1 MLGGIGNFRFWDD
14 KDDRRRPEG
23 EQLKRLQKLVEESAA
38 PYRGQTAA
46 ENLAEVE
53 RRGRQGLIFG
63 SPQQQQP
70 ENTRRTINP
79 DTGTYVMPE
88 KTRATPSGDFA
99 FTPNR
104 GAGGRIIQ
112 PNKEN
117 NTAGGVLTPIPA
129 RKSDEISPSVPP
141 RGNFPDTGEYS
152 GRTGKQMPYKMVG
165 VYRPDKEPVPTK
177 DFFSETQ
184 AKYPT
189 QRDPRMEKALR
200 EVRQE
205 TLRPKEDLKP
215 QEELL
220 KRYKNWDYG
229 PSAAEGRQIGPAE
242 TRSQQLSAAM
252 PELSGEGVNYLLDN
266 QRTLQRPGPTPDEE
280 KKRQSVLARLGRSG
294 ELAPESG
301 VATSYDDP
309 EGKYLR
315 ADSGRFKEVDTVQMV
330 NDAETYLAKIGVA
343 PNDKLKQS
351 RTAVNPYVVP
361 ALMAPAG
368 EFYNLQTQTIEPL
381 GSTPEETRRQKRM
394 VAEGTGV
401 RQPATY
407 TVGKKGTRRF
417 NPTAVRLELLDPS
430 ARLPIDV
437 AKDYG
442 QIYTRPDRTSGRPQT
457 IASTLG
463 EAINAIIRGN
473 LAPTVS
479 VQNSELDVRA
489 GKYEN
494 SPNQF
499 FFNDERV
506 VPLGRGQADGETMV
520 RLGTSRIT
528 NQGYLTIN
536 NLLEDI
542 TGMQLVSNF
551 KLQDPILADIQERLM
566 RVTKPAKQYQ
576 KGKPMVTITGN
587 PLQDLL
593 DQLQEG
599 RDIDRILG
607 SAERV
612 SFSPLATD
620 RFPAERDYFR
630 DRKGLKASMIQIV
643 RDARAAGAPNLYTPE
658 AQNAPVNPSPD
669 ANINRKP
676 SVSQANVPAGMRP
689 TTNEYVELVRQA
701 KVDELLNKYSDM
713 DFVQKLRRIRG
724 R

>member
-23 EQLKRLQKLVEESAA
+23 DQLKRLQKLVEESAA

-53 RRGRQGLIFG
+53 KRGRQGLIFG

-129 RKSDEISPSVPP
+129 RKTDEISPSVPP

-200 EVRQE
+200 DVRKE
-205 TLRPKEDLKP
+205 TLQQKTDLKP
-215 QEELL
+215 QEELI
-220 KRYKNWDYG
+220 KRYANWDYG
-229 PSAAEGRQIGPAE
+229 PSAAEGRQVGPAE
-242 TRSQQLSAAM
+242 TRSQQLKSAM

-266 QRTLQRPGPTPDEE
+266 QRVIQDPSTRPEG
-280 KKRQSVLARLGRSG
+280 VLARLGRSG
-294 ELAPESG
+294 EIGPESG

-315 ADSGRFKEVDTVQMV
+315 ADSEKFKEVPTVQMV
-330 NDAETYLAKIGVA
+330 QDYDQLAKIGVA

-351 RTAVNPYVVP
+351 RTAVGPYVVP

-368 EFYNLQTQTIEPL
+368 EFYDLQTQTIEPL
-381 GSTPEETRRQKRM
+381 GSTPEETRRQKMM

-401 RQPATY
+401 RQPSTY
-407 TVGKKGTRRF
+407 TVGQKGTRRF

-430 ARLPIDV
+430 ARLPIDI
-437 AKDYG
+437 AEKYG
-442 QIYTRPDRTSGRPQT
+442 LSYFVPDRTSGRPQSQ
-457 IASTLG
+457 AQTLG

-473 LAPTVS
+473 LAPVVS
-479 VQNSELDVRA
+479 IPSSNLDVRA

-499 FFNDERV
+499 FLNDERV
-506 VPLGRGQADGETMV
+506 IPLGRGQSDGETTV

-551 KLQDPILADIQERLM
+551 KLQDPILGDMQKRLM
-566 RVTKPAKQYQ
+566 QVTKPAKQYQ

-599 RDIDRILG
+599 RDIDRMLG

-612 SFSPLATD
+612 NFSPLATD
-620 RFPAERDYFR
+620 RFPLERDAFR
-630 DRKGLKASMIQIV
+630 DKMGLKERMLQIV

-689 TTNEYVELVRQA
+689 TTNEYVDLVRQA

>member
-23 EQLKRLQKLVEESAA
+23 DQLKRLQKLVEESAA

-200 EVRQE
+200 DVRKE
-205 TLRPKEDLKP
+205 TLQQKTDLKP
-215 QEELL
+215 QEELI
-220 KRYKNWDYG
+220 KRYANWDYG
-229 PSAAEGRQIGPAE
+229 PSVAEGRQVGPAE
-242 TRSQQLSAAM
+242 TRSQQLKSAM

-266 QRTLQRPGPTPDEE
+266 QKVIQDPSTRPEG
-280 KKRQSVLARLGRSG
+280 VLARLGRSG
-294 ELAPESG
+294 EIGPESG

-315 ADSGRFKEVDTVQMV
+315 ADSEKFKEVPTVQMV
-330 NDAETYLAKIGVA
+330 QDYDQLAKIGVA

-351 RTAVNPYVVP
+351 RTAVGPYVVP

-381 GSTPEETRRQKRM
+381 GSTPEETRRQKMM

-401 RQPATY
+401 RQPSTY
-407 TVGKKGTRRF
+407 TVGQKGTRRF

-430 ARLPIDV
+430 ARLPIDI
-437 AKDYG
+437 AEKYG
-442 QIYTRPDRTSGRPQT
+442 LSYFVPDRTSGRPQSQ
-457 IASTLG
+457 AQTLG
-463 EAINAIIRGN
+463 QAINAIIRGN
-473 LAPTVS
+473 LAPVVS
-479 VQNSELDVRA
+479 IPSSNLDVRA

-499 FFNDERV
+499 FLNDERV
-506 VPLGRGQADGETMV
+506 IPLGRGQSDGETTV

-551 KLQDPILADIQERLM
+551 KLQDPILGDMQKRLM
-566 RVTKPAKQYQ
+566 QVTKPAKQYQ

-612 SFSPLATD
+612 NFSPLATD
-620 RFPAERDYFR
+620 RFPLERDAFR
-630 DRKGLKASMIQIV
+630 DKMGLKERMLQIV

-689 TTNEYVELVRQA
+689 TTNEYVDLVRQA

>member
-46 ENLAEVE
+46 ENLDEVE

-117 NTAGGVLTPIPA
+117 NTAGGVLTPIPP
-129 RKSDEISPSVPP
+129 RKSDKISPSVPP
-141 RGNFPDTGEYS
+141 RGNFPDIGEYS
-152 GRTGKQMPYKMVG
+152 GRTGKQMPYKVVG
-165 VYRPDKEPVPTK
+165 VYRPNKEPVPTK
-177 DFFSETQ
+177 DFFSETH

-189 QRDPRMEKALR
+189 QRDPRIEKALR

-205 TLRPKEDLKP
+205 ALQPKEDLKP

-229 PSAAEGRQIGPAE
+229 PPTAEGRQIGPAE

-266 QRTLQRPGPTPDEE
+266 QRVIQDPSTRPEG
-280 KKRQSVLARLGRSG
+280 VLARLGRSG
-294 ELAPESG
+294 EIGPESG

-315 ADSGRFKEVDTVQMV
+315 ADSEKFKEVPTVQMV
-330 NDAETYLAKIGVA
+330 QDYDQLAKIGVA

-351 RTAVNPYVVP
+351 RTAVGPYVVP

-368 EFYNLQTQTIEPL
+368 EFYNLQTKTIEPL
-381 GSTPEETRRQKRM
+381 GSTPEETRRQKMM

-407 TVGKKGTRRF
+407 TVGQKGTRRF

-430 ARLPIDV
+430 ARLPIDI
-437 AKDYG
+437 AEKYG
-442 QIYTRPDRTSGRPQT
+442 LSYFVPDRTSGRPQSQ
-457 IASTLG
+457 AQTLG

-473 LAPTVS
+473 LAPVVS
-479 VQNSELDVRA
+479 VPSSKLDVRA

-494 SPNQF
+494 SPDQF
-499 FFNDERV
+499 FLNDERV
-506 VPLGRGQADGETMV
+506 IPLGRGQSDGETTV

-551 KLQDPILADIQERLM
+551 KLQDPILGDIQRRLM
-566 RVTKPAKQYQ
+566 QVTKPAKQYQ

-599 RDIDRILG
+599 RDIDRMLG

-612 SFSPLATD
+612 NFSPLATD
-620 RFPAERDYFR
+620 RFPRERDAFR
-630 DRKGLKASMIQIV
+630 DKMGLKERMLQIV

-689 TTNEYVELVRQA
+689 TTNEYVELVKQA
-701 KVDELLNKYSDM
+701 KIDELLNKYSDM

>member
-23 EQLKRLQKLVEESAA
+23 DQLKRLQKLVEESAA

-53 RRGRQGLIFG
+53 KRGRQGLIFG

-88 KTRATPSGDFA
+88 KTRATPSGDFS

-129 RKSDEISPSVPP
+129 RKTDEISPSVPP

-200 EVRQE
+200 DVRKE
-205 TLRPKEDLKP
+205 TLQQKTDLKP
-215 QEELL
+215 QEELI
-220 KRYKNWDYG
+220 KRYANWDYG
-229 PSAAEGRQIGPAE
+229 PSAAEGRQVGPAE
-242 TRSQQLSAAM
+242 TRSQQLKSAM

-266 QRTLQRPGPTPDEE
+266 QRVIQDPSTRPEG
-280 KKRQSVLARLGRSG
+280 VLARLGRSG
-294 ELAPESG
+294 EIGPESG

-315 ADSGRFKEVDTVQMV
+315 ADSEKFKEVPTVQMV
-330 NDAETYLAKIGVA
+330 QDYDQLAKIGVA

-351 RTAVNPYVVP
+351 RTAVGPYVVP

-368 EFYNLQTQTIEPL
+368 EFYDLQTQTIEPL
-381 GSTPEETRRQKRM
+381 GSTPEETRRQKMM

-401 RQPATY
+401 RQPSTY
-407 TVGKKGTRRF
+407 TVGQKGTRRF

-430 ARLPIDV
+430 ARLPIDI
-437 AKDYG
+437 AEKYG
-442 QIYTRPDRTSGRPQT
+442 LSYFVPDRTSGRPQSQ
-457 IASTLG
+457 AQTLG

-473 LAPTVS
+473 LAPVVS
-479 VQNSELDVRA
+479 IPSSNLDVRA

-499 FFNDERV
+499 FLNDERV
-506 VPLGRGQADGETMV
+506 IPLGRGQSDGETTV

-551 KLQDPILADIQERLM
+551 KLQDPILGDMQKRLM
-566 RVTKPAKQYQ
+566 QVTKPAKQYQ

-599 RDIDRILG
+599 RDIDRMLG

-612 SFSPLATD
+612 NFSPLATD
-620 RFPAERDYFR
+620 RFPLERDAFR
-630 DRKGLKASMIQIV
+630 DKMGLKERMLQIV

-689 TTNEYVELVRQA
+689 TTNEYVDLVRQA

>member
-215 QEELL
+215 QEELI
-220 KRYKNWDYG
+220 KRYANWDYG
-229 PSAAEGRQIGPAE
+229 PSAAEGRQVGPAE
-242 TRSQQLSAAM
+242 TRSQQLKSAM

-266 QRTLQRPGPTPDEE
+266 QRVIQDPSTRPEG
-280 KKRQSVLARLGRSG
+280 VLARLGRSG
-294 ELAPESG
+294 EIGPESG

-315 ADSGRFKEVDTVQMV
+315 ADSEKFKEVPTVQMV
-330 NDAETYLAKIGVA
+330 QDYDQLAKIGVA

-351 RTAVNPYVVP
+351 RTAVGPYVVP

-368 EFYNLQTQTIEPL
+368 EFYDLQTQTIEPL
-381 GSTPEETRRQKRM
+381 GSTPEETRRQKMM

-401 RQPATY
+401 RQPSTY
-407 TVGKKGTRRF
+407 TVGQKGTRRF

-430 ARLPIDV
+430 ARLPIDI
-437 AKDYG
+437 AEKYG
-442 QIYTRPDRTSGRPQT
+442 LSYFVPDRTSGRPQSQ
-457 IASTLG
+457 AQTLG

-473 LAPTVS
+473 LAPVVS
-479 VQNSELDVRA
+479 IPSSDLDVRA

-494 SPNQF
+494 SPNKF
-499 FFNDERV
+499 FLNNERV
-506 VPLGRGQADGETMV
+506 IPLGRGQSDGETTV
-520 RLGTSRIT
+520 RIGTSRIT
-528 NQGYLTIN
+528 NQGYTTIN

-542 TGMQLVSNF
+542 TGMQLVTNF
-551 KLQDPILADIQERLM
+551 KLQDPILGDMQKRLM
-566 RVTKPAKQYQ
+566 QVTKPAKQYQ

-612 SFSPLATD
+612 NFSPLATD
-620 RFPAERDYFR
+620 RFPLERDAFR
-630 DRKGLKASMIQIV
+630 DKMGLKERMLQIV

-689 TTNEYVELVRQA
+689 TTNEYVDLVRQA

>member
-23 EQLKRLQKLVEESAA
+23 DQLKRLQKLVEESAA

-200 EVRQE
+200 DVRKE
-205 TLRPKEDLKP
+205 TLQQKTDLKP
-215 QEELL
+215 QEELI
-220 KRYKNWDYG
+220 KRYANWDYG
-229 PSAAEGRQIGPAE
+229 PSVAEGRQVGPAE
-242 TRSQQLSAAM
+242 TRSQQLKSAM

-266 QRTLQRPGPTPDEE
+266 QRVIQDPSTRPEG
-280 KKRQSVLARLGRSG
+280 VLARLGRSG
-294 ELAPESG
+294 EIGPESG

-315 ADSGRFKEVDTVQMV
+315 ADSEKFKEVPTVQMV
-330 NDAETYLAKIGVA
+330 QDYDQLAKIGVA

-351 RTAVNPYVVP
+351 RTAVGPYVVP

-381 GSTPEETRRQKRM
+381 GSTPEETRRQKMM

-401 RQPATY
+401 RQPSTY
-407 TVGKKGTRRF
+407 TVGQKGTRRF

-430 ARLPIDV
+430 ARLPIDI
-437 AKDYG
+437 AEKYG
-442 QIYTRPDRTSGRPQT
+442 LSYFVPDRTSGRPQSQ
-457 IASTLG
+457 AQTLG
-463 EAINAIIRGN
+463 QAINAIIRGN
-473 LAPTVS
+473 LAPVVS
-479 VQNSELDVRA
+479 IPSSNLDVRA

-499 FFNDERV
+499 FLNDERV
-506 VPLGRGQADGETMV
+506 IPLGRGQSDGETTV

-551 KLQDPILADIQERLM
+551 KLQDPILGDMQKRLM
-566 RVTKPAKQYQ
+566 QVTKPAKQYQ

-612 SFSPLATD
+612 NFSPLATD
-620 RFPAERDYFR
+620 RFPLERDAFR
-630 DRKGLKASMIQIV
+630 DKMGLKERMLQIV

>member
-1 MLGGIGNFRFWDD
+1 MLGGIGNFRTWDD

-23 EQLKRLQKLVEESAA
+23 EQLKRLQKLVEESSA

-53 RRGRQGLIFG
+53 KRGRQGLIFG

-88 KTRATPSGDFA
+88 KTRSTPSGDFA
-99 FTPNR
+99 FTPR
-104 GAGGRIIQ
+104 SSG
-112 PNKEN
+112 
-117 NTAGGVLTPIPA
+117 GGVITPTSP

-200 EVRQE
+200 DVRKE
-205 TLRPKEDLKP
+205 TLQQKTDLKP
-215 QEELL
+215 QEELI
-220 KRYKNWDYG
+220 KRYANWDYG
-229 PSAAEGRQIGPAE
+229 PSTAEGRQVGPAE
-242 TRSQQLSAAM
+242 TRSQQLKSAM

-266 QRTLQRPGPTPDEE
+266 QRVIQDPSTRPEG
-280 KKRQSVLARLGRSG
+280 VLARLGRSG
-294 ELAPESG
+294 EIGPESG

-315 ADSGRFKEVDTVQMV
+315 ADSEKFKEVPTVQMV
-330 NDAETYLAKIGVA
+330 QDYDQLAKIGVA

-351 RTAVNPYVVP
+351 RTAVGPYVVP

-368 EFYNLQTQTIEPL
+368 EFYDLQTQTIEPL
-381 GSTPEETRRQKRM
+381 GSTPEETRRQKMM

-401 RQPATY
+401 RQPSTY
-407 TVGKKGTRRF
+407 TVGQKGTRRF

-430 ARLPIDV
+430 ARLPIDI
-437 AKDYG
+437 AEKYG
-442 QIYTRPDRTSGRPQT
+442 LSYFVPDRTSGRPQSQ
-457 IASTLG
+457 AQTLG

-473 LAPTVS
+473 LAPVVS
-479 VQNSELDVRA
+479 IPSSNLDVRA

-494 SPNQF
+494 SPNKF
-499 FFNDERV
+499 FLNNERV
-506 VPLGRGQADGETMV
+506 IPLGRGQSDGETTV
-520 RLGTSRIT
+520 RIGTSRIT
-528 NQGYLTIN
+528 NQGYTTIN

-542 TGMQLVSNF
+542 TGMQLVTNF
-551 KLQDPILADIQERLM
+551 KLQDPILGDMQKRLM
-566 RVTKPAKQYQ
+566 QVTKPAKQYQ

-612 SFSPLATD
+612 NFSPLATD
-620 RFPAERDYFR
+620 RFPLERDAFR
-630 DRKGLKASMIQIV
+630 DKMGLKERMLQIV
-643 RDARAAGAPNLYTPE
+643 SNARAAGAPNLYTPE

>member
-23 EQLKRLQKLVEESAA
+23 DQLKRLQKLVEESAA

-200 EVRQE
+200 DVRKE
-205 TLRPKEDLKP
+205 TLQQKTDLKP
-215 QEELL
+215 QEELI
-220 KRYKNWDYG
+220 KRYANWDYG
-229 PSAAEGRQIGPAE
+229 PSVAEGRQVGPAE
-242 TRSQQLSAAM
+242 TRSQQLKSAM

-266 QRTLQRPGPTPDEE
+266 QRVIQDPSTRPEG
-280 KKRQSVLARLGRSG
+280 VLARLGRSG
-294 ELAPESG
+294 EIGPESG

-315 ADSGRFKEVDTVQMV
+315 ADSEKFKEVPTVQMV
-330 NDAETYLAKIGVA
+330 QDYDQLAKIGVA

-351 RTAVNPYVVP
+351 RTAVGPYVVP

-381 GSTPEETRRQKRM
+381 GSTPEETRRQKMM

-401 RQPATY
+401 RQPSTY
-407 TVGKKGTRRF
+407 TVGQKGTRRF

-430 ARLPIDV
+430 ARLPIDI
-437 AKDYG
+437 AEKYG
-442 QIYTRPDRTSGRPQT
+442 LSYFVPDRTSGRPQSQ
-457 IASTLG
+457 AQTLG
-463 EAINAIIRGN
+463 QAINAIIRGN
-473 LAPTVS
+473 LAPVVS
-479 VQNSELDVRA
+479 IPSSNLDVRA

-499 FFNDERV
+499 FLNDERV
-506 VPLGRGQADGETMV
+506 IPLGRGQSDGETTV

-551 KLQDPILADIQERLM
+551 KLQDPILGDMQKRLM
-566 RVTKPAKQYQ
+566 QVTKPAKQYQ

-599 RDIDRILG
+599 RDIDRMLG

-612 SFSPLATD
+612 NFSPLATD
-620 RFPAERDYFR
+620 RFPLERDAFR
-630 DRKGLKASMIQIV
+630 DKMGLKERMLQIV

-689 TTNEYVELVRQA
+689 TTNEYVDLVRQA

>member
-23 EQLKRLQKLVEESAA
+23 DQLKRLQKLVEESAA

-129 RKSDEISPSVPP
+129 RKTDEISPSVPP

-200 EVRQE
+200 DVRKE
-205 TLRPKEDLKP
+205 TLQQKTDLKP
-215 QEELL
+215 QEELI
-220 KRYKNWDYG
+220 KRYANWDYG
-229 PSAAEGRQIGPAE
+229 PSVAEGRQVGPAE
-242 TRSQQLSAAM
+242 TRSQQLKSAM

-266 QRTLQRPGPTPDEE
+266 QRVIQDPSTRPEG
-280 KKRQSVLARLGRSG
+280 VLARLGRSG
-294 ELAPESG
+294 EIGPESG

-315 ADSGRFKEVDTVQMV
+315 ADSEKFKEVPTVQMV
-330 NDAETYLAKIGVA
+330 QDYDQLAKIGVA

-351 RTAVNPYVVP
+351 RTAVGPYVVP

-381 GSTPEETRRQKRM
+381 GSTPEETRRQKMM

-401 RQPATY
+401 RQPSTY
-407 TVGKKGTRRF
+407 TVGQKGTRRF

-430 ARLPIDV
+430 ARLPIDI
-437 AKDYG
+437 AEKYG
-442 QIYTRPDRTSGRPQT
+442 LSYFVPDRTSGRPQSQ
-457 IASTLG
+457 AQTLG
-463 EAINAIIRGN
+463 QAINAIIRGN
-473 LAPTVS
+473 LAPVVS
-479 VQNSELDVRA
+479 IPSSNLDVRA

-499 FFNDERV
+499 FLNDERV
-506 VPLGRGQADGETMV
+506 IPLGRGQSDGETTV

-551 KLQDPILADIQERLM
+551 KLQDPILGDMQKRLM
-566 RVTKPAKQYQ
+566 QVTKPAKQYQ

-599 RDIDRILG
+599 RDIDRMLG

-612 SFSPLATD
+612 NFSPLATD
-620 RFPAERDYFR
+620 RFPLERDAFR
-630 DRKGLKASMIQIV
+630 DKMGLKERMLQIV

-689 TTNEYVELVRQA
+689 TTNEYVDLVRQA

>member
-23 EQLKRLQKLVEESAA
+23 DQLKRLQKLVEESAA

-53 RRGRQGLIFG
+53 KRGRQGLIFG

-88 KTRATPSGDFA
+88 KTRATPSGDFS

-129 RKSDEISPSVPP
+129 RKTDEISPSVPP

-200 EVRQE
+200 DVRKE
-205 TLRPKEDLKP
+205 TLQQKTDLKP
-215 QEELL
+215 QEELI
-220 KRYKNWDYG
+220 KRYANWDYG
-229 PSAAEGRQIGPAE
+229 PSTAEGRQVGPAE
-242 TRSQQLSAAM
+242 TRSQQLKSAM

-266 QRTLQRPGPTPDEE
+266 QRVIQDPSTRPEG
-280 KKRQSVLARLGRSG
+280 VLARLGRSG
-294 ELAPESG
+294 EIGPESG

-315 ADSGRFKEVDTVQMV
+315 ADSEKFKEVPTVQMV
-330 NDAETYLAKIGVA
+330 QDYDQLAKIGVA

-351 RTAVNPYVVP
+351 RTAVGPYVVP

-368 EFYNLQTQTIEPL
+368 EFYDLQTQTIEPL
-381 GSTPEETRRQKRM
+381 GSTPEETRRQKMM

-401 RQPATY
+401 RQPSTY
-407 TVGKKGTRRF
+407 TVGQKGTRRF

-430 ARLPIDV
+430 ARLPIDI
-437 AKDYG
+437 AEKYG
-442 QIYTRPDRTSGRPQT
+442 LSYFVPDRTSGRPQSQ
-457 IASTLG
+457 AQTLG

-473 LAPTVS
+473 LAPVVS
-479 VQNSELDVRA
+479 IPSSNLDVRA

-499 FFNDERV
+499 FLNDERV
-506 VPLGRGQADGETMV
+506 IPLGRGQSDGETTV

-551 KLQDPILADIQERLM
+551 KLQDPILGDMQKRLM
-566 RVTKPAKQYQ
+566 QVTKPAKQYQ

-599 RDIDRILG
+599 RDIDRMLG

-612 SFSPLATD
+612 NFSPLATD
-620 RFPAERDYFR
+620 RFPLERDAFR
-630 DRKGLKASMIQIV
+630 DKMGLKERMLQIV

-689 TTNEYVELVRQA
+689 TTNEYVDLVRQA

>member
-1 MLGGIGNFRFWDD
+1 MLGGIGNFRIWDD
-14 KDDRRRPEG
+14 QDDRRRPEG

-53 RRGRQGLIFG
+53 KRGRQGLIFG

-88 KTRATPSGDFA
+88 KTRSTPSGDFA
-99 FTPNR
+99 FTPKSS
-104 GAGGRIIQ
+104 G
-112 PNKEN
+112 
-117 NTAGGVLTPIPA
+117 GGVITPTSP

-200 EVRQE
+200 DVRKE
-205 TLRPKEDLKP
+205 TLQQKTDLKP
-215 QEELL
+215 QEELI
-220 KRYKNWDYG
+220 KRYANWDYG
-229 PSAAEGRQIGPAE
+229 PSAAEGRQVGPAE
-242 TRSQQLSAAM
+242 TRSQQLKSAM

-266 QRTLQRPGPTPDEE
+266 RRVIQDPSTRPEG
-280 KKRQSVLARLGRSG
+280 VLARLGRSG
-294 ELAPESG
+294 EIGPESG

-315 ADSGRFKEVDTVQMV
+315 ADSEKFKEVPTIQMV

-351 RTAVNPYVVP
+351 RTAVGPYVVP

-368 EFYNLQTQTIEPL
+368 EFYNLQTKQTEPL
-381 GSTPEETRRQKRM
+381 GSTPEETRRQKLM
-394 VAEGTGV
+394 VKEGTGV

-407 TVGKKGTRRF
+407 SVGAKGTTKRF

-437 AKDYG
+437 AEAYG
-442 QIYTRPDRTSGRPQT
+442 QTYTRPDRTSGRPQT
-457 IASTLG
+457 TASTLG

-473 LAPTVS
+473 LSPVVS
-479 VQNSELDVRA
+479 IPSSNLDVRA

-499 FFNDERV
+499 FLNDERV
-506 VPLGRGQADGETMV
+506 IPLGRGQTDGETTV

-528 NQGYLTIN
+528 NQGYQTIN

-566 RVTKPAKQYQ
+566 QITKPAKQYQ

-599 RDIDRILG
+599 RDIDRSLG

-620 RFPAERDYFR
+620 RFPSERDYFR
-630 DRKGLKASMIQIV
+630 ERKGLKASMIQIV
-643 RDARAAGAPNLYTPE
+643 RNARAAGAPNLYTPE
-658 AQNAPVNPSPD
+658 AQNAPINPSPD

-689 TTNEYVELVRQA
+689 TTNEYVELVKQA

>member
-46 ENLAEVE
+46 ENLDEVE

-63 SPQQQQP
+63 SPRQQQP

-112 PNKEN
+112 PNKEK
-117 NTAGGVLTPIPA
+117 NTAGGVLTPIPP
-129 RKSDEISPSVPP
+129 RKSDKISPSVPP

-165 VYRPDKEPVPTK
+165 VFRPNKEPVPTK

-189 QRDPRMEKALR
+189 QRDPRIEKALR

-205 TLRPKEDLKP
+205 ALQPKEDLKP

-229 PSAAEGRQIGPAE
+229 PPAAEGRQIGPAE
-242 TRSQQLSAAM
+242 TRAQQLSAAM

-266 QRTLQRPGPTPDEE
+266 QRVIQDPSTRPEG
-280 KKRQSVLARLGRSG
+280 VLARLGRSG
-294 ELAPESG
+294 EIGPESG

-315 ADSGRFKEVDTVQMV
+315 ADSEKFKEVPTVQMV
-330 NDAETYLAKIGVA
+330 QDYDQLAKIGVA

-351 RTAVNPYVVP
+351 RTAVGPYVVP

-368 EFYNLQTQTIEPL
+368 EFYNLQTKTIEPL
-381 GSTPEETRRQKRM
+381 GSTPEETRRQKMM

-407 TVGKKGTRRF
+407 TVGQKGTRRF

-430 ARLPIDV
+430 ARLPIDI
-437 AKDYG
+437 AEKYG
-442 QIYTRPDRTSGRPQT
+442 LSYFVPDRTSGRPQSQ
-457 IASTLG
+457 AQTLG

-473 LAPTVS
+473 LAPVVS
-479 VQNSELDVRA
+479 VPSSKLDVRA

-494 SPNQF
+494 SPDQF
-499 FFNDERV
+499 FLNDERV
-506 VPLGRGQADGETMV
+506 IPLGRGQSDGETTV

-551 KLQDPILADIQERLM
+551 KLQDPILSDIQRRLM
-566 RVTKPAKQYQ
+566 QVTKPAKQYQ

-599 RDIDRILG
+599 RDIDRMLG

-612 SFSPLATD
+612 NFSPLATD
-620 RFPAERDYFR
+620 RFPRERDAFR
-630 DRKGLKASMIQIV
+630 DKMGLKERMLQIV

-689 TTNEYVELVRQA
+689 TTNEYVELVKQA

>member
-23 EQLKRLQKLVEESAA
+23 DQLKRLQKLVEESAA

-200 EVRQE
+200 DVRKE
-205 TLRPKEDLKP
+205 TLQQKTDLKP
-215 QEELL
+215 QEELI
-220 KRYKNWDYG
+220 KRYANWDYG

-242 TRSQQLSAAM
+242 TRSQQLKSAM

-266 QRTLQRPGPTPDEE
+266 QKVIQDPSTRPEG
-280 KKRQSVLARLGRSG
+280 VLARLGRSG
-294 ELAPESG
+294 EIGPESG

-315 ADSGRFKEVDTVQMV
+315 ADSEKFKEVPTVQMV
-330 NDAETYLAKIGVA
+330 QDYDQLAKIGVA

-351 RTAVNPYVVP
+351 RTAVGPYVVP

-381 GSTPEETRRQKRM
+381 GSTPEETRRQKMM

-401 RQPATY
+401 RQPSTY
-407 TVGKKGTRRF
+407 TVGQKGTRRF

-430 ARLPIDV
+430 ARLPIDI
-437 AKDYG
+437 AEKYG
-442 QIYTRPDRTSGRPQT
+442 LSYFVPDRTSGRPQSQ
-457 IASTLG
+457 AQTLG
-463 EAINAIIRGN
+463 QAINAIIRGN
-473 LAPTVS
+473 LAPVVS
-479 VQNSELDVRA
+479 IPSSNLDVRA

-499 FFNDERV
+499 FLNDERV
-506 VPLGRGQADGETMV
+506 IPLGRGQSDGETTV

-551 KLQDPILADIQERLM
+551 KLQDPILGDMQKRLM
-566 RVTKPAKQYQ
+566 QVTKPAKQYQ

-612 SFSPLATD
+612 NFSPLATD
-620 RFPAERDYFR
+620 RFPLERDAFR
-630 DRKGLKASMIQIV
+630 DKMGLKERMLQIV

-689 TTNEYVELVRQA
+689 TTNEYVDLVRQA

>member
-23 EQLKRLQKLVEESAA
+23 DQLKRLQKLVEESAA

-53 RRGRQGLIFG
+53 KRGRQGLIFG

-129 RKSDEISPSVPP
+129 RKTDEISPSVPP

-200 EVRQE
+200 DVRKE
-205 TLRPKEDLKP
+205 TLQQKTDLKP
-215 QEELL
+215 QEELI
-220 KRYKNWDYG
+220 KRYANWDYG
-229 PSAAEGRQIGPAE
+229 PSTAEGRQVGPAE
-242 TRSQQLSAAM
+242 TRSQQLKSAM

-266 QRTLQRPGPTPDEE
+266 QRVIQDPSTRPEG
-280 KKRQSVLARLGRSG
+280 VLARLGRSG
-294 ELAPESG
+294 EIGPESG

-315 ADSGRFKEVDTVQMV
+315 ADSEKFKEVPTVQMV
-330 NDAETYLAKIGVA
+330 QDYDQLAKIGVA

-351 RTAVNPYVVP
+351 RTAVGPYVVP

-368 EFYNLQTQTIEPL
+368 EFYDLQTQTIEPL
-381 GSTPEETRRQKRM
+381 GSTPEETRRQKMM

-401 RQPATY
+401 RQPSTY
-407 TVGKKGTRRF
+407 TVGQKGTRRF

-430 ARLPIDV
+430 ARLPIDI
-437 AKDYG
+437 AEKYG
-442 QIYTRPDRTSGRPQT
+442 LSYFVPDRTSGRPQSQ
-457 IASTLG
+457 AQTLG

-473 LAPTVS
+473 LAPVVS
-479 VQNSELDVRA
+479 IPSSNLDVRA

-499 FFNDERV
+499 FLNDERV
-506 VPLGRGQADGETMV
+506 IPLGRGQSDGETTV

-551 KLQDPILADIQERLM
+551 KLQDPILGDMQKRLM
-566 RVTKPAKQYQ
+566 QVTKPAKQYQ

-599 RDIDRILG
+599 RDIDRMLG

-612 SFSPLATD
+612 NFSPLATD
-620 RFPAERDYFR
+620 RFPLERDAFR
-630 DRKGLKASMIQIV
+630 DKMGLKERMLQIV

-689 TTNEYVELVRQA
+689 TTNEYVDLVRQA

>member
-23 EQLKRLQKLVEESAA
+23 DQLKRLQKLVEESAA

-53 RRGRQGLIFG
+53 KRGRQGLIFG

-99 FTPNR
+99 YTPNR

-129 RKSDEISPSVPP
+129 RKTDEISPSVPP

-200 EVRQE
+200 DVRKE
-205 TLRPKEDLKP
+205 TLQQKTDLKP
-215 QEELL
+215 QEELI
-220 KRYKNWDYG
+220 KRYANWDYG
-229 PSAAEGRQIGPAE
+229 PSAAEGRQVGPAE
-242 TRSQQLSAAM
+242 TRSQQLKSAM

-266 QRTLQRPGPTPDEE
+266 QRVIQDPSTRPEG
-280 KKRQSVLARLGRSG
+280 VLARLGRSG
-294 ELAPESG
+294 EIGPESG

-315 ADSGRFKEVDTVQMV
+315 ADSEKFKEVPTVQMV
-330 NDAETYLAKIGVA
+330 QDYDQLAKIGVA

-351 RTAVNPYVVP
+351 RTAVGPYVVP

-368 EFYNLQTQTIEPL
+368 EFYDLQTQTIEPL
-381 GSTPEETRRQKRM
+381 GSTPEETRRQKMM

-401 RQPATY
+401 RQPSTY
-407 TVGKKGTRRF
+407 TVGQKGTRRF

-430 ARLPIDV
+430 ARLPIDI
-437 AKDYG
+437 AEKYG
-442 QIYTRPDRTSGRPQT
+442 LSYFVPDRTSGRPQSQ
-457 IASTLG
+457 AQTLG

-473 LAPTVS
+473 LAPVVS
-479 VQNSELDVRA
+479 IPSSNLDVRA

-499 FFNDERV
+499 FLNDERV
-506 VPLGRGQADGETMV
+506 IPLGRGQSDGETTV

-551 KLQDPILADIQERLM
+551 KLQDPILGDMQKRLM
-566 RVTKPAKQYQ
+566 QVTKPAKQYQ

-599 RDIDRILG
+599 RDIDRMLG

-612 SFSPLATD
+612 NFSPLATD
-620 RFPAERDYFR
+620 RFPLERDAFR
-630 DRKGLKASMIQIV
+630 DKMGLKERMLQIV

-689 TTNEYVELVRQA
+689 TTNEYVDLVRQA

>member
-23 EQLKRLQKLVEESAA
+23 DQLKRLQKLVEESAA

-53 RRGRQGLIFG
+53 KRGRQGLIFG

-200 EVRQE
+200 DVRKE
-205 TLRPKEDLKP
+205 TLQQKTDLKP
-215 QEELL
+215 QEELI
-220 KRYKNWDYG
+220 KRYANWDYG
-229 PSAAEGRQIGPAE
+229 PSVAEGRQVGPAE
-242 TRSQQLSAAM
+242 TRSQQLKSAM

-266 QRTLQRPGPTPDEE
+266 QRVIQDPSTRPEG
-280 KKRQSVLARLGRSG
+280 VLARLGRSG
-294 ELAPESG
+294 EIGPESG

-315 ADSGRFKEVDTVQMV
+315 ADSEKFKEVPTVQMV
-330 NDAETYLAKIGVA
+330 QDYDQLAKIGVA

-351 RTAVNPYVVP
+351 RTAVGPYVVP

-381 GSTPEETRRQKRM
+381 GSTPEETRRQKMM

-401 RQPATY
+401 RQPSTY
-407 TVGKKGTRRF
+407 TVGQKGTRRF

-430 ARLPIDV
+430 ARLPIDI
-437 AKDYG
+437 AEKYG
-442 QIYTRPDRTSGRPQT
+442 LSYFVPDRTSGRPQSQ
-457 IASTLG
+457 AQTLG
-463 EAINAIIRGN
+463 QAINAIIRGN
-473 LAPTVS
+473 LAPVVS
-479 VQNSELDVRA
+479 IPSSNLDVRA

-499 FFNDERV
+499 FLNDERV
-506 VPLGRGQADGETMV
+506 IPLGRGQSDGETTV

-551 KLQDPILADIQERLM
+551 KLQDPILGDMQKRLM
-566 RVTKPAKQYQ
+566 QVTKPAKQYQ

-599 RDIDRILG
+599 RDIDRMLG

-612 SFSPLATD
+612 NFSPLATD
-620 RFPAERDYFR
+620 RFPLERDAFR
-630 DRKGLKASMIQIV
+630 DKMGLKERMLQIV

-689 TTNEYVELVRQA
+689 TTNEYVDLVRQA

>member
-23 EQLKRLQKLVEESAA
+23 DQLKRLQKLVEESAA

-200 EVRQE
+200 DVRKE
-205 TLRPKEDLKP
+205 TLQQKTDLKP
-215 QEELL
+215 QEELI
-220 KRYKNWDYG
+220 KRYANWDYG
-229 PSAAEGRQIGPAE
+229 PSVAEGRQVGPAE
-242 TRSQQLSAAM
+242 TRSQQLKSAM

-266 QRTLQRPGPTPDEE
+266 QRVIQDPSTRPEG
-280 KKRQSVLARLGRSG
+280 VLARLGRSG
-294 ELAPESG
+294 EIGPESG

-315 ADSGRFKEVDTVQMV
+315 ADSEKFKEVPTVQMV
-330 NDAETYLAKIGVA
+330 QDYDQLAKIGVA

-351 RTAVNPYVVP
+351 RTAVGPYVVP

-381 GSTPEETRRQKRM
+381 GSTPEETRRQKMM

-401 RQPATY
+401 RQPSTY
-407 TVGKKGTRRF
+407 TVGQKGTRRF

-430 ARLPIDV
+430 ARLPIDI
-437 AKDYG
+437 AEKYG
-442 QIYTRPDRTSGRPQT
+442 LSYFVPDRTSGRPQSQ
-457 IASTLG
+457 AQTLG
-463 EAINAIIRGN
+463 QAINAIIRGN
-473 LAPTVS
+473 LAPVVS
-479 VQNSELDVRA
+479 IPSSNLDVRA

-499 FFNDERV
+499 FLNDERV
-506 VPLGRGQADGETMV
+506 IPLGRGQSDGETTV

-551 KLQDPILADIQERLM
+551 KLQDPILGDMQKRLM
-566 RVTKPAKQYQ
+566 QVTKPAKQYQ

-599 RDIDRILG
+599 RDIDRMLG

-612 SFSPLATD
+612 NFSPLATD
-620 RFPAERDYFR
+620 RFPLERDAFR
-630 DRKGLKASMIQIV
+630 DKMGLKERMLQIV

>member
-23 EQLKRLQKLVEESAA
+23 DQLKRLQKLVEESAA

-200 EVRQE
+200 DVRKE
-205 TLRPKEDLKP
+205 TLQQKTDLKP
-215 QEELL
+215 QEELI
-220 KRYKNWDYG
+220 KRYANWDYG
-229 PSAAEGRQIGPAE
+229 PSVAEGRQIGPAE
-242 TRSQQLSAAM
+242 TRSQQLKSAM

-266 QRTLQRPGPTPDEE
+266 QKVIQDPSTRPEG
-280 KKRQSVLARLGRSG
+280 VLARLGRSG
-294 ELAPESG
+294 EIGPESG

-315 ADSGRFKEVDTVQMV
+315 ADSEKFKEVPTVQMV
-330 NDAETYLAKIGVA
+330 QDYDQLAKIGVA

-351 RTAVNPYVVP
+351 RTAVGPYVVP

-381 GSTPEETRRQKRM
+381 GSTPEETRRQKMM

-401 RQPATY
+401 RQPSTY
-407 TVGKKGTRRF
+407 TVGQKGTRRF

-430 ARLPIDV
+430 ARLPIDI
-437 AKDYG
+437 AEKYG
-442 QIYTRPDRTSGRPQT
+442 LSYFVPDRTSGRPQSQ
-457 IASTLG
+457 AQTLG
-463 EAINAIIRGN
+463 QAINAIIRGN
-473 LAPTVS
+473 LAPVVS
-479 VQNSELDVRA
+479 IPSSNLDVRA

-499 FFNDERV
+499 FLNDERV
-506 VPLGRGQADGETMV
+506 IPLGRGQSDGETTV

-551 KLQDPILADIQERLM
+551 KLQDPILGDMQKRLM
-566 RVTKPAKQYQ
+566 QVTKPAKQYQ

-612 SFSPLATD
+612 NFSPLATD
-620 RFPAERDYFR
+620 RFPLERDAFR
-630 DRKGLKASMIQIV
+630 DKMGLKERMLQIV

>member
-23 EQLKRLQKLVEESAA
+23 DQLKRLQKLVEESAA

-53 RRGRQGLIFG
+53 KRGRQGLIFG

-129 RKSDEISPSVPP
+129 RKTDEISPSVPP

-200 EVRQE
+200 DVRKE
-205 TLRPKEDLKP
+205 TLQQKTDLKP
-215 QEELL
+215 QEELI
-220 KRYKNWDYG
+220 KRYANWDYG
-229 PSAAEGRQIGPAE
+229 PSVAEGRQVGPAE
-242 TRSQQLSAAM
+242 TRSQQLKSAM

-266 QRTLQRPGPTPDEE
+266 QRVIQDPSTRPEG
-280 KKRQSVLARLGRSG
+280 VLARLGRSG
-294 ELAPESG
+294 EIGPESG

-315 ADSGRFKEVDTVQMV
+315 ADSEKFKEVPTVQMV
-330 NDAETYLAKIGVA
+330 QDYDQLAKIGVA

-351 RTAVNPYVVP
+351 RTAVGPYVVP

-381 GSTPEETRRQKRM
+381 GSTPEETRRQKMM

-401 RQPATY
+401 RQPSTY
-407 TVGKKGTRRF
+407 TVGQKGTRRF

-430 ARLPIDV
+430 ARLPIDI
-437 AKDYG
+437 AEKYG
-442 QIYTRPDRTSGRPQT
+442 LSYFVPDRTSGRPQSQ
-457 IASTLG
+457 AQTLG
-463 EAINAIIRGN
+463 QAINAIIRGN
-473 LAPTVS
+473 LAPVVS
-479 VQNSELDVRA
+479 IPSSNLDVRA

-499 FFNDERV
+499 FLNDERV
-506 VPLGRGQADGETMV
+506 IPLGRGQSDGETTV

-551 KLQDPILADIQERLM
+551 KLQDPILGDMQKRLM
-566 RVTKPAKQYQ
+566 QVTKPAKQYQ

-599 RDIDRILG
+599 RDIDRMLG

-612 SFSPLATD
+612 NFSPLATD
-620 RFPAERDYFR
+620 RFPLERDAFR
-630 DRKGLKASMIQIV
+630 DKMGLKERMLQIV

-689 TTNEYVELVRQA
+689 TTNEYVDLVRQA

>member
-215 QEELL
+215 QEELI
-220 KRYKNWDYG
+220 KRYANWDYG
-229 PSAAEGRQIGPAE
+229 PSAAEGRQVGPAE
-242 TRSQQLSAAM
+242 TRSQQLKSAM

-266 QRTLQRPGPTPDEE
+266 QRVIQDPSTRPEG
-280 KKRQSVLARLGRSG
+280 VLARLGRSG
-294 ELAPESG
+294 EIGPESG

-315 ADSGRFKEVDTVQMV
+315 ADSEKFKEVPTVQMV
-330 NDAETYLAKIGVA
+330 QDYDQLAKIGVA

-351 RTAVNPYVVP
+351 RTAVGPYVVP

-381 GSTPEETRRQKRM
+381 GSTPEETRRQKMM

-401 RQPATY
+401 RQPSTY
-407 TVGKKGTRRF
+407 TVGQKGTRRF

-430 ARLPIDV
+430 ARLPIDI
-437 AKDYG
+437 AEKYG
-442 QIYTRPDRTSGRPQT
+442 LSYFVPDRTSGRPQSQ
-457 IASTLG
+457 AQTLG

-473 LAPTVS
+473 LAPVVS
-479 VQNSELDVRA
+479 IPSSDLDVRA

-494 SPNQF
+494 SPNKF
-499 FFNDERV
+499 FLNNERV
-506 VPLGRGQADGETMV
+506 IPLGRGQSDGETTV
-520 RLGTSRIT
+520 RIGTSRIT
-528 NQGYLTIN
+528 NQGYTTIN

-542 TGMQLVSNF
+542 TGMQLVTNF
-551 KLQDPILADIQERLM
+551 KLQDPILGDMQKRLM
-566 RVTKPAKQYQ
+566 QVTKPAKQYQ

-612 SFSPLATD
+612 NFSPLATD
-620 RFPAERDYFR
+620 RFPLERDAFR
-630 DRKGLKASMIQIV
+630 DKMGLKERMLQIV

-689 TTNEYVELVRQA
+689 TTNEYVDLVRQA

>member
-1 MLGGIGNFRFWDD
+1 MLGGIGNFRTWDD

-23 EQLKRLQKLVEESAA
+23 EQLKRLQKLVEESSA

-53 RRGRQGLIFG
+53 KRGRQGLIFG

-88 KTRATPSGDFA
+88 KTRSTPSGDFA
-99 FTPNR
+99 FTPKSS
-104 GAGGRIIQ
+104 G
-112 PNKEN
+112 
-117 NTAGGVLTPIPA
+117 GGVITPTSP

-200 EVRQE
+200 DVRKE
-205 TLRPKEDLKP
+205 TLQQKTDLKP
-215 QEELL
+215 QEELI
-220 KRYKNWDYG
+220 KRYANWDYG
-229 PSAAEGRQIGPAE
+229 PSTAEGRQVGPAE
-242 TRSQQLSAAM
+242 TRSQQLKSAM

-266 QRTLQRPGPTPDEE
+266 QRVIQDPSTRPEG
-280 KKRQSVLARLGRSG
+280 VLARLGRSG
-294 ELAPESG
+294 EIGPESG

-315 ADSGRFKEVDTVQMV
+315 ADSEKFKEVPTVQMV
-330 NDAETYLAKIGVA
+330 QDYDQLAKIGVA

-351 RTAVNPYVVP
+351 RTAVGPYVVP

-368 EFYNLQTQTIEPL
+368 EFYDLQTQTIEPL
-381 GSTPEETRRQKRM
+381 GSTPEETRRQKMM

-401 RQPATY
+401 RQPSTY
-407 TVGKKGTRRF
+407 TVGQKGTRRF

-430 ARLPIDV
+430 ARLPIDI
-437 AKDYG
+437 AEKYG
-442 QIYTRPDRTSGRPQT
+442 LSYFVPDRTSGRPQSQ
-457 IASTLG
+457 AQTLG

-473 LAPTVS
+473 LAPVVS
-479 VQNSELDVRA
+479 IPSSNLDVRA

-494 SPNQF
+494 SPNKF
-499 FFNDERV
+499 FLNNERV
-506 VPLGRGQADGETMV
+506 IPLGRGQSDGETTV
-520 RLGTSRIT
+520 RIGTSRIT
-528 NQGYLTIN
+528 NQGYTTIN

-542 TGMQLVSNF
+542 TGMQLVTNF
-551 KLQDPILADIQERLM
+551 KLQDPILGDMQKRLM
-566 RVTKPAKQYQ
+566 QVTKPAKQYQ

-612 SFSPLATD
+612 NFSPLATD
-620 RFPAERDYFR
+620 RFPLERDAFR
-630 DRKGLKASMIQIV
+630 DKMGLKERMLQIV
-643 RDARAAGAPNLYTPE
+643 SNARAAGAPNLYTPE

>member
-1 MLGGIGNFRFWDD
+1 MLGGIGNFRFWND

-23 EQLKRLQKLVEESAA
+23 DQLKRLQKLVEESAA

-99 FTPNR
+99 YTPNR
-104 GAGGRIIQ
+104 GEGGRIIQ
-112 PNKEN
+112 PNREN

-189 QRDPRMEKALR
+189 QRDPIMEKALR
-200 EVRQE
+200 DVRKE
-205 TLRPKEDLKP
+205 TLQQKTDLKP
-215 QEELL
+215 QEELI
-220 KRYKNWDYG
+220 KRYANWDYG
-229 PSAAEGRQIGPAE
+229 PSAAEGRQVGPAE
-242 TRSQQLSAAM
+242 TRSQQLKSAM

-266 QRTLQRPGPTPDEE
+266 QRVIQDPSTRPEG
-280 KKRQSVLARLGRSG
+280 VLAKLGRSG
-294 ELAPESG
+294 EIGPESG

-315 ADSGRFKEVDTVQMV
+315 ADSEKFKEVPTVQMV
-330 NDAETYLAKIGVA
+330 QDYDQLAKIGVA

-351 RTAVNPYVVP
+351 RTAVGPYVVP

-368 EFYNLQTQTIEPL
+368 EFYDLQTQRIEPL
-381 GSTPEETRRQKRM
+381 GSTPEETRRQKMM

-401 RQPATY
+401 RQPSTY
-407 TVGKKGTRRF
+407 TVGQKGTRRF

-430 ARLPIDV
+430 ARLPIDI
-437 AKDYG
+437 AEKYG
-442 QIYTRPDRTSGRPQT
+442 LSYFVPDRTSGRPQSQ
-457 IASTLG
+457 AQTLG
-463 EAINAIIRGN
+463 AAINAIIRGN
-473 LAPTVS
+473 LAPVVS
-479 VQNSELDVRA
+479 IPSSNLDVRA

-499 FFNDERV
+499 FLNDERV
-506 VPLGRGQADGETMV
+506 IPLGRGQSDGETTV

-551 KLQDPILADIQERLM
+551 KLQDPILGDMQKRLM
-566 RVTKPAKQYQ
+566 QVTKPAKQYQ

-599 RDIDRILG
+599 RDIDRMLG

-612 SFSPLATD
+612 NFSPLATD
-620 RFPAERDYFR
+620 RFPLERDAFR
-630 DRKGLKASMIQIV
+630 DKMGLKERMLQIV

-689 TTNEYVELVRQA
+689 TTNEYVDLVRQA

>member
-23 EQLKRLQKLVEESAA
+23 DQLKRLKKLVEESAA

-200 EVRQE
+200 DVRKE
-205 TLRPKEDLKP
+205 TLQQKTDLKP
-215 QEELL
+215 QEELI
-220 KRYKNWDYG
+220 KRYANWDYG

-242 TRSQQLSAAM
+242 TRSQQLKSAM

-266 QRTLQRPGPTPDEE
+266 QKVIQDPSTRPEG
-280 KKRQSVLARLGRSG
+280 VLARLGRSG
-294 ELAPESG
+294 EIGPESG

-315 ADSGRFKEVDTVQMV
+315 ADSEKFKEVPTVQMV
-330 NDAETYLAKIGVA
+330 QDYDQLAKIGVA

-351 RTAVNPYVVP
+351 RTAVGPYVVP

-381 GSTPEETRRQKRM
+381 GSTPEETRRQKMM

-401 RQPATY
+401 RQPSTY
-407 TVGKKGTRRF
+407 TVGQKGTRRF

-430 ARLPIDV
+430 ARLPIDI
-437 AKDYG
+437 AEKYG
-442 QIYTRPDRTSGRPQT
+442 LSYFVPDRTSGRPQSQ
-457 IASTLG
+457 AQTLG
-463 EAINAIIRGN
+463 QAINAIIRGN
-473 LAPTVS
+473 LAPVVS
-479 VQNSELDVRA
+479 IPSSNLDVRA

-499 FFNDERV
+499 FLNDERV
-506 VPLGRGQADGETMV
+506 IPLGRGQSDGETTV

-551 KLQDPILADIQERLM
+551 KLQDPILGDMQKRLM
-566 RVTKPAKQYQ
+566 QVTKPAKQYQ

-612 SFSPLATD
+612 NFSPLATD
-620 RFPAERDYFR
+620 RFPLERDAFR
-630 DRKGLKASMIQIV
+630 DKMGLKERMLQIV

>member
-200 EVRQE
+200 DVRKE
-205 TLRPKEDLKP
+205 TLQQKTDLKP
-215 QEELL
+215 QEELI
-220 KRYKNWDYG
+220 KRYANWDYG
-229 PSAAEGRQIGPAE
+229 PSVAEGRQVGPAE
-242 TRSQQLSAAM
+242 TRSQQLKSAM

-266 QRTLQRPGPTPDEE
+266 QRVIQDPSTRPEG
-280 KKRQSVLARLGRSG
+280 VLARLGRSG
-294 ELAPESG
+294 EIGPESG

-315 ADSGRFKEVDTVQMV
+315 ADSEKFKEVPTVQMV
-330 NDAETYLAKIGVA
+330 QDYDQLAKIGVA

-351 RTAVNPYVVP
+351 RTAVGPYVVP

-381 GSTPEETRRQKRM
+381 GSTPEETRRQKMM

-401 RQPATY
+401 RQPSTY
-407 TVGKKGTRRF
+407 TVGQKGTRRF

-430 ARLPIDV
+430 ARLPIDI
-437 AKDYG
+437 AEKYG
-442 QIYTRPDRTSGRPQT
+442 LSYFVPDRTSGRPQSQ
-457 IASTLG
+457 AQTLG
-463 EAINAIIRGN
+463 QAINAIIRGN
-473 LAPTVS
+473 LAPVVS
-479 VQNSELDVRA
+479 IPSSNLDVRA

-499 FFNDERV
+499 FLNDERV
-506 VPLGRGQADGETMV
+506 IPLGRGQSDGETTV

-551 KLQDPILADIQERLM
+551 KLQDPILGDMQKRLM
-566 RVTKPAKQYQ
+566 QVTKPAKQYQ

-599 RDIDRILG
+599 RDIDRMLG

-612 SFSPLATD
+612 NFSPLATD
-620 RFPAERDYFR
+620 RFPLERDAFR
-630 DRKGLKASMIQIV
+630 DKMGLKERMLQIV

-689 TTNEYVELVRQA
+689 TTNEYVDLVRQA

>member
-23 EQLKRLQKLVEESAA
+23 DQLKRLQKLVEESAA

-88 KTRATPSGDFA
+88 KTRSTPSGDFA
-99 FTPNR
+99 FTPKSS
-104 GAGGRIIQ
+104 G
-112 PNKEN
+112 
-117 NTAGGVLTPIPA
+117 GGVITPIPA

-200 EVRQE
+200 DVRKE
-205 TLRPKEDLKP
+205 TLQQKTDLKP
-215 QEELL
+215 QEELI
-220 KRYKNWDYG
+220 KRYANWDYG
-229 PSAAEGRQIGPAE
+229 PSAAEGRQVGPAE
-242 TRSQQLSAAM
+242 TRSQQLKSAM

-266 QRTLQRPGPTPDEE
+266 QRVIQDPSTRPEG
-280 KKRQSVLARLGRSG
+280 VLARLGRSG
-294 ELAPESG
+294 EIGPESG

-315 ADSGRFKEVDTVQMV
+315 ADSEKFKEVPTVQMV
-330 NDAETYLAKIGVA
+330 QDYDQLAKIGVA

-351 RTAVNPYVVP
+351 RTAVGPYVVP

-368 EFYNLQTQTIEPL
+368 EFYDLQTQKIEPL
-381 GSTPEETRRQKRM
+381 GSTPEETRRQKMM

-401 RQPATY
+401 RQPSTY
-407 TVGKKGTRRF
+407 TVGQKGTRRF

-430 ARLPIDV
+430 ARLPIDI
-437 AKDYG
+437 AEKYG
-442 QIYTRPDRTSGRPQT
+442 LSYFVPDRTSGRPQSQ
-457 IASTLG
+457 AQTLG

-473 LAPTVS
+473 LAPVVS
-479 VQNSELDVRA
+479 IPSSNLDVRA

-499 FFNDERV
+499 FLNDERV
-506 VPLGRGQADGETMV
+506 IPLGRGQSDGETTV

-551 KLQDPILADIQERLM
+551 KLQDPILGDMQKRLM
-566 RVTKPAKQYQ
+566 QVTKPAKQYQ

-599 RDIDRILG
+599 RDIDRMLG

-612 SFSPLATD
+612 NFSPLATD
-620 RFPAERDYFR
+620 RFPLERDAFR
-630 DRKGLKASMIQIV
+630 DKMGLKERMLQIV

-689 TTNEYVELVRQA
+689 TTNEYVDLVRQA

>member
-23 EQLKRLQKLVEESAA
+23 DQLKRLQKLVEESAA

-53 RRGRQGLIFG
+53 KRGRQGLIFG

-99 FTPNR
+99 YTPNR
-104 GAGGRIIQ
+104 GEGGRIIQ
-112 PNKEN
+112 PNREN

-129 RKSDEISPSVPP
+129 RKTDEISPSVPP

-200 EVRQE
+200 DVRKE
-205 TLRPKEDLKP
+205 TLQQKTDLKP
-215 QEELL
+215 QEELI
-220 KRYKNWDYG
+220 KRYANWDYG
-229 PSAAEGRQIGPAE
+229 PSTAEGRQVGPAE
-242 TRSQQLSAAM
+242 TRSQQLKSAM

-266 QRTLQRPGPTPDEE
+266 QRVIQDPSTRPEG
-280 KKRQSVLARLGRSG
+280 VLARLGRSG
-294 ELAPESG
+294 EIGPESG

-315 ADSGRFKEVDTVQMV
+315 ADSEKFKEVPTVQMV
-330 NDAETYLAKIGVA
+330 QDYDQLAKIGVA

-351 RTAVNPYVVP
+351 RTAVGPYVVP

-368 EFYNLQTQTIEPL
+368 EFYDLQTQTIEPL
-381 GSTPEETRRQKRM
+381 GSTPEETRRQKMM

-401 RQPATY
+401 RQPSTY
-407 TVGKKGTRRF
+407 TVGQKGTRRF

-430 ARLPIDV
+430 ARLPIDI
-437 AKDYG
+437 AEKYG
-442 QIYTRPDRTSGRPQT
+442 LSYFVPDRTSGRPQSQ
-457 IASTLG
+457 AQTLG

-473 LAPTVS
+473 LAPVVS
-479 VQNSELDVRA
+479 IPSSNLDVRA

-499 FFNDERV
+499 FLNDERV
-506 VPLGRGQADGETMV
+506 IPLGRGQSDGETTV

-551 KLQDPILADIQERLM
+551 KLQDPILGDMQKRLM
-566 RVTKPAKQYQ
+566 QVTKPAKQYQ

-599 RDIDRILG
+599 RDIDRMLG

-612 SFSPLATD
+612 NFSPLATD
-620 RFPAERDYFR
+620 RFPLERDAFR
-630 DRKGLKASMIQIV
+630 DKMGLKERMLQIV

-689 TTNEYVELVRQA
+689 TTNEYVDLVRQA